1 MDTIAGHFLSQMC
14 YLSSQVSRMSIDF
27 DSAALQ
33 TQQEE
38 EEEYDQEDYAREQE
52 VSVQILNTALIS
64 QKYTNTPTTL
74 TSVICS
80 ENTSDALHSVYRS
93 IKD

>member
-1 MDTIAGHFLSQMC
+1 
-14 YLSSQVSRMSIDF
+14 MSIDF

-52 VSVQILNTALIS
+52 VRYCFSYRDMSPGTHEGNSFINTHKS
-64 QKYTNTPTTL
+64 RPG
-74 TSVICS
+74 S
-80 ENTSDALHSVYRS
+80 
-93 IKD
+93 